1 MSLFDTI
8 WDLDQDQKITQLV
21 KRLDRQEKIIEE
33 LARRVLL
40 LEKNNHRHDS
50 MSNVQ
55 NSDQVISKEKT

>member
-21 KRLDRQEKIIEE
+21 KKLESQEKIIEE